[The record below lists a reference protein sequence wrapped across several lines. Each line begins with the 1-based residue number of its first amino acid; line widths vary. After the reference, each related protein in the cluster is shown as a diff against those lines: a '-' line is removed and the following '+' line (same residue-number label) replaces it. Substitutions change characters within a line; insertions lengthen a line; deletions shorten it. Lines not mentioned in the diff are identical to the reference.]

1 MGTKAPLE
9 MLLKAL
15 LMSRATS
22 AKEGWVSRIAEMA
35 WMAISEPF
43 LQHPP
48 TWQGNGPHLFV
59 DEVLMRLSA
68 RWAAGNTLEPGGGS
82 GGGTFGY
89 KAAYDR
95 SDGNRPQFAEG
106 WAINIFPKGYETPH

>member
-1 MGTKAPLE
+1 M
-9 MLLKAL
+9 
-15 LMSRATS
+15 
-22 AKEGWVSRIAEMA
+22 
-35 WMAISEPF
+35 
-43 LQHPP
+43 
-48 TWQGNGPHLFV
+48 GPHLFV

-68 RWAAGNTLEPGGGS
+68 RWAAGNTLEPSGGNGGS
-82 GGGTFGY
+82 TFGY